1 MLKWPY
7 KEDSRILNTGNSI
20 KFYRNSIDMGLVLFS
35 NKCHGRKRGGSG
47 GIAGV

>member
-20 KFYRNSIDMGLVLFS
+20 EMGLVLFS
-35 NKCHGRKRGGSG
+35 NKCHGRKRGGGG
-47 GIAGV
+47 GITGV